1 MDISTKYKLLTH
13 MPLLQGLSGQD
24 LARLEEIHGLE
35 VETIPSS
42 PQPLLNQG
50 DTCTHLLLVANGVL
64 RRKYVSQDG
73 RIRLAAN
80 LHSPLAVE
88 PENLYGLHCHY
99 HNSYF
104 AETDLQVISIRKA
117 DVGKCL
123 MNVPVF
129 RYNLLNYLSAVA
141 HKQTLLM
148 TPYPPRTVVGKFL
161 HLLEILCREG
171 DSEISMSV
179 KMTDLALY
187 LEETRLTVSR
197 MLNRLAS
204 QQIIGLARSTITL
217 RSLNKLRTYLNE
229 TDAYAQTK

>member
-1 MDISTKYKLLTH
+1 

-50 DTCTHLLLVANGVL
+50 DACTHLLLVANGVL
-64 RRKYVSQDG
+64 RRKHVSQDG
-73 RIRLAAN
+73 RLRLAAN
-80 LHSPLAVE
+80 QHSPLAVE
-88 PENLYGLHCHY
+88 PESLYGLHCHY
-99 HNSYF
+99 HNSYY
-104 AETDLQVISIRKA
+104 AETDLQVITVRKA

-129 RYNLLNYLSAVA
+129 RYNLLNYLSAVT
-141 HKQTLLM
+141 HKQTM
-148 TPYPPRTVVGKFL
+148 MMVPCPPRTVVGKFL
-161 HLLEILCREG
+161 HLFEILCRED

-204 QQIIGLARSTITL
+204 QQVIELARSTINL

-229 TDAYAQTK
+229 TEEKHS